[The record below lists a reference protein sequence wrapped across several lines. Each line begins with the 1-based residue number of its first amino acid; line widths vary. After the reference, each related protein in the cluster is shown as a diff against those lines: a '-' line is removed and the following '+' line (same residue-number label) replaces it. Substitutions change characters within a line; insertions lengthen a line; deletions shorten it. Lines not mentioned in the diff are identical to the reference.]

1 LLCSRGESRRR
12 FDLPQFVS
20 GRKVVLFVRVAVR
33 SVTLTNVAG
42 LSQAG
47 FAGR

>member
-1 LLCSRGESRRR
+1 VNRSGQ
-12 FDLPQFVS
+12 FDLPQFIS

-33 SVTLTNVAG
+33 SVTLTSVAG

>member
-1 LLCSRGESRRR
+1 VNRSGQ
-12 FDLPQFVS
+12 FDLPQFIS

-33 SVTLTNVAG
+33 SVALTSVTLTSVAG